1 MAHAVGTGHRQ
12 QPQGGSNRRTSIGSV
27 GTGSAAPTLNLTQ
40 ESFADKESFI
50 RALGQQPV
58 MQARFAQYLM
68 QAPATRKLKG
78 AQFVAG
84 QGVTI
89 FDLFDL
95 LELQFYY
102 REFIGLA

>member
-1 MAHAVGTGHRQ
+1 MA
-12 QPQGGSNRRTSIGSV
+12 
-27 GTGSAAPTLNLTQ
+27 Q

-50 RALGQQPV
+50 KVLGQQPV

-68 QAPATRKLKG
+68 QAPDSRKLKE

-95 LELQFYY
+95 VELQFYY
-102 REFIGLA
+102 REFVGLG

>member
-1 MAHAVGTGHRQ
+1 
-12 QPQGGSNRRTSIGSV
+12 
-27 GTGSAAPTLNLTQ
+27 
-40 ESFADKESFI
+40 
-50 RALGQQPV
+50 

-68 QAPATRKLKG
+68 QTPVSKKLKG

-102 REFIGLA
+102 RQFVEVGPL

>member
-1 MAHAVGTGHRQ
+1 
-12 QPQGGSNRRTSIGSV
+12 
-27 GTGSAAPTLNLTQ
+27 
-40 ESFADKESFI
+40 
-50 RALGQQPV
+50 

-68 QAPATRKLKG
+68 QAPATKLKG

-95 LELQFYY
+95 LEREFYY
-102 REFIGLA
+102 RGFMSLV